1 MQLLVAYESDP
12 AGSNMAHF
20 MSKDM
25 EQDGDIFHGKNFD
38 LAMIPTPAI
47 SADWLE
53 EKYHYDGFVFLSK
66 HASET
71 GKLALTCHSTG
82 NFSGA
87 LFGGSERQVAIP
99 HPQLQKSYIQSL
111 WKRRSGFSEF
121 EITIEATHHGPTAL
135 SKPTLFIE
143 VGTTE
148 EQWNDKSLCE
158 SVARIVKDVL
168 STPQKRYEVGICF
181 GGTHY
186 PTKFTKMLLE
196 GPYALG
202 TVMPKH
208 ALEFLDEALFSHI
221 IQRNREAKFA
231 ILDWSSLGKE
241 KQKVVNFLET
251 TDLEMI
257 KI

>member
-20 MSKDM
+20 ISKDM
-25 EQDGDIFHGKNFD
+25 KQVGDIFHGKNFD
-38 LAMIPTPAI
+38 LVMIHTPAI

-53 EKYHYDGFVFLSK
+53 EKYHYDGYIFLSK

-87 LFGGSERQVAIP
+87 LFGGFERQVAIP
-99 HPQLQKSYIQSL
+99 HPHVQKSYIQSL
-111 WKRRSGFSEF
+111 WKRRRGFSEF

-143 VGTTE
+143 VGTTQ
-148 EQWNDKSLCE
+148 EQWNDKALCE

-168 STPQKRYEVGICF
+168 STPQKRYDVGICF

-221 IQRNREAKFA
+221 IQRNSEAKFG

-251 TDLEMI
+251 TDLEVI